1 MARPLRIQFENAYY
15 HITCRGNSRQ
25 KIFVDDFDRKAF
37 LDLLGRSREIYK
49 VEVLAYVLM
58 VNHFH
63 LLIKTALA
71 NLQEF
76 MRHFNISYT
85 SYFNRKHK
93 RPGHLYQGRYK
104 SFLIDADHYLHEVS
118 RYIHLNPVRIQRGKR
133 LSPQE
138 KIKYLQGY
146 GWSSYP
152 GYLAPHR
159 RREWLRVDQVLGDFG
174 GDRGRGRKAYGKFVL
189 EGIGG
194 GFKNPL
200 EEGRGHGIVGEED
213 FIERVRSRF
222 LERGPRD
229 REVPAVRQIVARVE
243 PERITEVVCK
253 VMGVG
258 RDEVLGR
265 GRKAYVRGV
274 LMKVLY
280 EYGGLNQREIGE
292 LMGVDNSSGS
302 ARRKGGSR
310 RGCREGTN
318 IGQKIAEIQRLI
330 YPE

>member
-25 KIFVDDFDRKAF
+25 KIFADDFDRKAF
-37 LDLLGRSREIYK
+37 LDLLGRSRGIYQ
-49 VEVLAYVLM
+49 VDVLAYVLM
-58 VNHFH
+58 ANHFH
-63 LLIKTALA
+63 LLIRTPLA

-85 SYFNRKHK
+85 SYFNRAHR

-104 SFLIDADHYLHEVS
+104 SFLIDADHYLQEVS
-118 RYIHLNPVRIQRGKR
+118 RYIHLNPIRIQMEKSASR
-133 LSPQE
+133 QE
-138 KIKYLQGY
+138 KIKYLRGY

-152 GYLAPHR
+152 GYLFPNR
-159 RREWLRVDQVLGDFG
+159 RRDWLRVDEVLGDFG
-174 GDRGRGRKAYGKFVL
+174 GDRRRGRRAYARFVL

-200 EEGRGHGIVGEED
+200 EEGRGHGIIGGED
-213 FIERVRSRF
+213 FIERVRNRF
-222 LERGPRD
+222 LERRPRD
-229 REVPAVRQIVARVE
+229 REVPAVRRIVARVE
-243 PERITEVVCK
+243 PERIIEVVCK
-253 VMGVG
+253 VTEVG

-265 GRKAYVRGV
+265 HRKAHVRGV

-292 LMGVDNSSGS
+292 LMGVDYSSVSVG
-302 ARRKGGSR
+302 RKR
-310 RGCREGTN
+310 LEGEAKKDRAL
-318 IGQKIAEIQRLI
+318 GRKIAEIQRVI
-330 YPE
+330 CQE